1 MQMKLLTLIALA
13 LMLLAY
19 GNTKRSVALQ
29 TQIPS
34 PAPYPTPTYNP
45 STYLPTTRA
54 GKTVAVRGPNLA
66 DKIQAAQ
73 DDQSIAAVRIEGGGS
88 IAKQVTLRKHT
99 IFDSSTYS
107 CDMQGMTDQG
117 QFLVADGVLVEG
129 TWRMPQ
135 AVIDYFRSGNGRNWQ
150 DPYLLKVQ
158 ALTAEQLAGTGTTI
172 LEPNYVNGTLPAIE
186 VFQALG
192 DSVASH
198 TGSARDIAV
207 IGFHIKGRQKIYDGG
222 VRSTILFGNC
232 VRCTAQNNYLED
244 TGSIGITFGGSALEK
259 NNYSNQGLIWHNVA
273 FGVAAANLASIN
285 SENLLVVE
293 NYVRRPGHRN
303 PRFGGGVCGFDLETN
318 SAADHSK
325 NIGVYNNLF
334 DYEDAAFESVGSAMC
349 LQDPYH
355 GPNHG
360 KVTAANNVAIGG
372 RADTVHRYMSNGLFL
387 VGLKQCEV
395 INNYVFRTGQ
405 NALQAYALDGCL
417 IQDNDFEATGGGG
430 NSTIGLDNVANSI
443 FRRNH
448 FRSRPGLAINVQ
460 AGIIDKCGKANVF
473 EDNRVDGASTGP
485 PSRPCP

>member
-1 MQMKLLTLIALA
+1 
-13 LMLLAY
+13 
-19 GNTKRSVALQ
+19 
-29 TQIPS
+29 
-34 PAPYPTPTYNP
+34 
-45 STYLPTTRA
+45 
-54 GKTVAVRGPNLA
+54 
-66 DKIQAAQ
+66 
-73 DDQSIAAVRIEGGGS
+73 
-88 IAKQVTLRKHT
+88 
-99 IFDSSTYS
+99 
-107 CDMQGMTDQG
+107 
-117 QFLVADGVLVEG
+117 
-129 TWRMPQ
+129 
-135 AVIDYFRSGNGRNWQ
+135 
-150 DPYLLKVQ
+150 
-158 ALTAEQLAGTGTTI
+158 
-172 LEPNYVNGTLPAIE
+172 
-186 VFQALG
+186 
-192 DSVASH
+192 
-198 TGSARDIAV
+198 
-207 IGFHIKGRQKIYDGG
+207 
-222 VRSTILFGNC
+222 
-232 VRCTAQNNYLED
+232 
-244 TGSIGITFGGSALEK
+244 
-259 NNYSNQGLIWHNVA
+259 
-273 FGVAAANLASIN
+273 
-285 SENLLVVE
+285 LVVE

-334 DYEDAAFESVGSAMC
+334 DYEDAAFESVGNAMC

-430 NSTIGLDNVANSI
+430 NSTVGLDNVANSI